1 MRDLPN
7 CVHKGFKTGLSNCGQ
22 LQVFYK
28 SSCLKIPFML
38 GQGFGEEDTKP
49 LASEA
54 GQAEGQAGLTGCSPL
69 QSPPLHLLST
79 AVTRH
84 CSLQRLCPAPVS
96 KDRIQKAKRAINL
109 HNAKALLSIN
119 ATKSITVKKIEKLLY
134 AMLNKPQNFGR
145 LLAYKNVIAMQSL

>member
-1 MRDLPN
+1 MGN
-7 CVHKGFKTGLSNCGQ
+7 
-22 LQVFYK
+22 YK
-28 SSCLKIPFML
+28 YSIRAAALRFPSCLAKAL
-38 GQGFGEEDTKP
+38 ERRT
-49 LASEA
+49 
-54 GQAEGQAGLTGCSPL
+54 
-69 QSPPLHLLST
+69 QSPWPVRLGRQKDRLGSQGAPPCSHLLST

-145 LLAYKNVIAMQSL
+145 LLAY